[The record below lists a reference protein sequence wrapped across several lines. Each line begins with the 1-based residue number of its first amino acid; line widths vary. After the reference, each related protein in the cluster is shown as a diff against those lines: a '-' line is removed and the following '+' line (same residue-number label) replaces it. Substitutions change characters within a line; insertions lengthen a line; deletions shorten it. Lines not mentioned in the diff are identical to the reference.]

1 MIYYNIIV
9 VKLQSW
15 CLFLYC
21 RYLVMVNSSLWLQK
35 QSSRRNPKS
44 ASISNFE
51 ADSSKNLK
59 KSENLAK
66 SIWRRFLLLKIEFCP
81 WVKILNSWFIEGFH
95 QNEKKNVLKEVRLS
109 FFWLISKQH
118 NFRTDKNI
126 SKLFKANNDL
136 FIKNIFNRLS
146 PEQSKE

>member
-1 MIYYNIIV
+1 
-9 VKLQSW
+9 
-15 CLFLYC
+15 
-21 RYLVMVNSSLWLQK
+21 
-35 QSSRRNPKS
+35 
-44 ASISNFE
+44 
-51 ADSSKNLK
+51 
-59 KSENLAK
+59 
-66 SIWRRFLLLKIEFCP
+66 
-81 WVKILNSWFIEGFH
+81 LNSWFIEGFH